1 MNDALLGKR
10 IRMERNKLNMTQE
23 TLAEKVDLSDAYIGQ
38 IERGERKL
46 SLHALIKLSNALG
59 VTVDYLLHDY
69 IEIDDDGFINQI
81 KQIMLHRSP
90 KEKQMMLDM
99 IKLMSTHLDDILSEK

>member
-1 MNDALLGKR
+1 MDDALLGKR

-46 SLHALIKLSNALG
+46 SVHALIKLANALG
-59 VTVDYLLHDY
+59 VTVDYLFLDY
-69 IEIDDDGFINQI
+69 IEVDNDGFINQL
-81 KQIMLHRSP
+81 KQIMLNRSS
-90 KEKQMMLDM
+90 KEKQMVLDM
-99 IKLMSTHLDDILSEK
+99 IKLMTAHLDEISSKE